1 MTIETW
7 MAFCAASLAFI
18 LLPGPLASLVARYA
32 LHRGRLTALV
42 TVPAVSLGLAA
53 AFAVAMLPVAALAT
67 ILPGATGPLAWL
79 GMVYLMLYAVWSFQ
93 EPSAR
98 GPRSA
103 NDNLPEQRRLGI
115 FVHLLAIPL
124 RKGRYVAALA
134 AFGVQFAGAAAG
146 DIAVLMEMQAVFLLA
161 IAAGCL
167 VHVVY
172 PDWAL
177 ARRGRPALPGPAS
190 HKMHTRFI
198 ARRAVTAGYR
208 RIAA

>member
-79 GMVYLMLYAVWSFQ
+79 GLVYLMLYAVC
-93 EPSAR
+93 PS
-98 GPRSA
+98 RS
-103 NDNLPEQRRLGI
+103 L
-115 FVHLLAIPL
+115 
-124 RKGRYVAALA
+124 
-134 AFGVQFAGAAAG
+134 
-146 DIAVLMEMQAVFLLA
+146 
-161 IAAGCL
+161 
-167 VHVVY
+167 
-172 PDWAL
+172 
-177 ARRGRPALPGPAS
+177 RPAGRVRPTTISRNSGGSGSSSICSRFRSGRDAMLRLSPPLASSLPAPRPAIS
-190 HKMHTRFI
+190 PC
-198 ARRAVTAGYR
+198 
-208 RIAA
+208 